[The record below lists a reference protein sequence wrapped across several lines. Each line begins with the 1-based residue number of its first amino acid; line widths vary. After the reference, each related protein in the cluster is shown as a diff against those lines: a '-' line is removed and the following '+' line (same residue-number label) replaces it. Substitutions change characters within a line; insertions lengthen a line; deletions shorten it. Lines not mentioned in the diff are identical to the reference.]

1 VPFNFLQIQSEPL
14 SAADTATLA
23 ELGLPTSLDAHNATL
38 LDNVHP
44 RCHPDPEP
52 AGVVYDLV
60 ALGAGAAGLVSSK
73 QTARRG
79 GRHV

>member
-1 VPFNFLQIQSEPL
+1 ME
-14 SAADTATLA
+14 ADVN
-23 ELGLPTSLDAHNATL
+23 ELKEVGLPTTLDVHNAVL

-44 RCHPDPEP
+44 RNHLDPNPE
-52 AGVVYDLV
+52 GVVYDLV

-79 GRHV
+79 GRCIHATTRSR